1 MPTLSEVLQLGL
13 PAACQASHTAGPGPL
28 QVVWPRVATSE
39 CTHPP
44 ACLPAL
50 FSGQAPAAAH
60 VGCSWAALHAH
71 QDCLPRSVDG
81 QALGRVPNFRLVFL
95 KERLQRLDEGGQVLI
110 HQRIG
115 GGGGLQGRVW
125 VLA

>member
-1 MPTLSEVLQLGL
+1 MPGQPHSRSRAPPGGL
-13 PAACQASHTAGPGPL
+13 AQGGHL
-28 QVVWPRVATSE
+28 RV
-39 CTHPP
+39 HPP